1 MTHQELEQHWLSS
14 VRALYVRSPIAVP
27 GPLGIVTLQA
37 VPVPPDADLLKR
49 HPMPPDYT
57 G

>member
-1 MTHQELEQHWLSS
+1 MTHQELERRWLSS
-14 VRALYVRSPIAVP
+14 VRTLYVRDPIAVP